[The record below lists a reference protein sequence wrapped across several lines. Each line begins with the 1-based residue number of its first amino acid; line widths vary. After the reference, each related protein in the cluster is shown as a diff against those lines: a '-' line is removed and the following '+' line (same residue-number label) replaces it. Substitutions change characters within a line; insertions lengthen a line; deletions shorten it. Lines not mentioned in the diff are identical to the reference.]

1 MKCKHATN
9 EVTNAVIKH
18 KKQSHYHRNTEK
30 KNSHKE
36 HENTMAS
43 KNIEQALKSDNIK
56 KRNG

>member
-1 MKCKHATN
+1 MKILRH
-9 EVTNAVIKH
+9 E
-18 KKQSHYHRNTEK
+18 
-30 KNSHKE
+30 E